1 MIKSP
6 CAGRVLLLCLLIA
19 LTATVTN
26 CAGESNGVQPCNKSP
41 CPINGGWSN
50 MTWPGRCFTQSE
62 LNGCKEI
69 VPQSQTGRRVCDS
82 PEPQYGGLPCAG
94 EATVTRD
101 CYRCNDDYDYDYDYD
116 ND

>member
-1 MIKSP
+1 
-6 CAGRVLLLCLLIA
+6 
-19 LTATVTN
+19 
-26 CAGESNGVQPCNKSP
+26 
-41 CPINGGWSN
+41 

-94 EATVTRD
+94 EETVTRD
-101 CYRCNDDYDYDYDYD
+101 CYQCNDQGKILPYVISPRMGANLVRDRIMKSNHAICHVKLKVGTNKRDDYYCY
-116 ND
+116 